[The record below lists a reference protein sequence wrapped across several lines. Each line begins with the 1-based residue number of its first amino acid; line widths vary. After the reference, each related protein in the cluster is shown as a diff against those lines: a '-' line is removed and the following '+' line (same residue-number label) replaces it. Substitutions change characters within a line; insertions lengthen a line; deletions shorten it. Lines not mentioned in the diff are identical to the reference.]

1 MSLHTLRQTSFR
13 SLGACAVLAGAG
25 LVALPAQAVLISAN
39 ASAASS
45 QPATLPVTQSMQNGD
60 FFIAAN
66 PAAGAGHVT
75 GDGVD
80 ETTSWRFDFTS
91 HPDYAAF
98 MATGGIVEARLRLRL
113 NTQFFI
119 NGVGPITDVVRPAM
133 PTGGGVFPA
142 WTLPAFINGVAGTFS
157 NGTITESLVVGV
169 GMSGADLFN
178 WLSTNNGLFPMV
190 YGDDAI
196 VVAADLTLV
205 SLPVP
210 EPGQAGLLFAGLALL
225 AVLARRRA
233 PGRAG

>member
-1 MSLHTLRQTSFR
+1 MSTATLFAPSFR
-13 SLGACAVLAGAG
+13 HLAMPAVLCAAG
-25 LVALPAQAVLISAN
+25 LAALPAQAVLITAS
-39 ASAASS
+39 ASAAST
-45 QPATLPVTQSMQNGD
+45 QPATVPVTQGMQNGD

-80 ETTSWRFDFTS
+80 ETTSWSFDFTS

-98 MATGGIVEARLRLRL
+98 MATGGIVEARLRLTL

-119 NGVGPITDVVRPAM
+119 GGVAPITDIVRPAL
-133 PTGGGVFPA
+133 PSGGGVFPG
-142 WTLPAFINGVAGTFS
+142 WTLPSFINGVAGTFTS
-157 NGTITESLVVGV
+157 GTITESLVVGV

-190 YGDDAI
+190 YGDDVI
-196 VVAADLTLV
+196 VTAAELTLV

-210 EPGQAGLLFAGLALL
+210 EPGPASLLAAGL
-225 AVLARRRA
+225 AVLAVLSRRRA
-233 PGRAG
+233 TARAL

>member
-1 MSLHTLRQTSFR
+1 MTLHIQNLAASALAATTL
-13 SLGACAVLAGAG
+13 L
-25 LVALPAQAVLISAN
+25 ALPAQAVVIT
-39 ASAASS
+39 ASASSASA
-45 QPATLPVTQSMQNGD
+45 QPATVPSTQPLQNGS

-66 PAAGAGHVT
+66 PAAGPGTVT

-80 ETTSWRFDFTS
+80 ETTSWSFDFTS

-98 MATGGIVEARLRLRL
+98 MATGGLVEARLRLTL

-119 NGVGPITDVVRPAM
+119 NGVGPITDLVRPAL

-142 WTLPAFINGVAGTFS
+142 WNLPSFINGVAGTFTS
-157 NGTITESLVVGV
+157 GTITQSLVVGV

-190 YGDDAI
+190 YADDAI
-196 VVAADLTLV
+196 VTAADLTLV

-210 EPGQAGLLFAGLALL
+210 EPAPAGLLAAGLTVL

-233 PGRAG
+233 PASH

>member
-1 MSLHTLRQTSFR
+1 MTLHIQN
-13 SLGACAVLAGAG
+13 LAASALAATT
-25 LVALPAQAVLISAN
+25 LVALPAQAVVIT
-39 ASAASS
+39 ASASSASA
-45 QPATLPVTQSMQNGD
+45 QPATVPSTQPLQNGS

-66 PAAGAGHVT
+66 PAAGPGTVT

-80 ETTSWRFDFTS
+80 ETTSWSFDFTS

-98 MATGGIVEARLRLRL
+98 MATGGLVEARLRLTL

-119 NGVGPITDVVRPAM
+119 TGVGPITDLVRPAL

-142 WTLPAFINGVAGTFS
+142 WTLPSFINGVAGTYS
-157 NGTITESLVVGV
+157 SGTITQSLVVGV

-190 YGDDAI
+190 YADDAI
-196 VVAADLTLV
+196 VTAADLTLV

-210 EPGQAGLLFAGLALL
+210 EPAPAGLLAAGLAVL

-233 PGRAG
+233 PARQ